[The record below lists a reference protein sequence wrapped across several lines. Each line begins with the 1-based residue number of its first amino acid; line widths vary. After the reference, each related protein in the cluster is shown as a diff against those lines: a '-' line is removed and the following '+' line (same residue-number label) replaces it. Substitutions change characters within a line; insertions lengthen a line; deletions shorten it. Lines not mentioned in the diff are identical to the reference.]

1 MANLIIIKDS
11 YLNYDALEN
20 VVNYVINTDATHGV
34 YGGYGV
40 LLDDPYYYMDKLRTR
55 YRNTGKQVQHFVLS
69 FDKQDNQICTYDIY
83 EIGYRICVL
92 FSSYQSVF
100 GFH

>member
-40 LLDDPYYYMDKLRTR
+40 LLDDPYYYYMDKLRTR
-55 YRNTGKQVQHFVLS
+55 YRNTGKQVQHFVFIAEIPQYLKINYLVS
-69 FDKQDNQICTYDIY
+69 FSLI
-83 EIGYRICVL
+83 
-92 FSSYQSVF
+92 
-100 GFH
+100 